1 MPLQFPESVFSRSA
15 LFRRISSRRSVLA
28 AAVLLGLVVTGAA
41 QAAAPGAPAGPVL
54 RYNQVT
60 SGPQHQPSVAAAADG
75 NAVAVWFSQPD
86 SSVGPS
92 GVRARLLDSAGAPA
106 GADIAVNDIAQ
117 AGDYAHPS
125 VATDADGNFVVVW
138 TASTTVLYSLPH
150 VHMRRFDRNGVAL
163 GPQQQIDTTVP
174 EAGSAVVARS
184 ADGRYVVA
192 WDAYPASGAEIRAR
206 RFDAAGNALGG
217 EITVAVR
224 GSGYAGPSLRIAA
237 DDSGAFTVVWT
248 HDAGNGAD
256 FDVFRRRFDA
266 YGIAQGPVQRVNTG
280 YAGGQRVADIA
291 MDAAGNSVV
300 VWDSY
305 INRNDSRV
313 VGQRY
318 NANGVAVGGEFAVA
332 YKQGYPA
339 EEPTRPAV
347 AMARASG
354 DFSVSWQRRSNNI
367 FVRSYAANGTAR
379 GSEQLISDGTLGAA
393 YTQIAADADGDASVV
408 WQNAE
413 SWSADFGVA
422 GRRIAGYASV
432 DLAARLQAS
441 VQSATA
447 PTLISYQVGI
457 DNLQMPSAARGVGVA
472 GGIVAVL
479 TPPAGG
485 VVLSAGGSGWSCDT
499 TLAAPRCSHAGF
511 VAPGASAPAL
521 QVQVGG
527 VPAGAAQASVR
538 VSGGQTDP
546 NAGNDVATAEVVL
559 P

>member
-1 MPLQFPESVFSRSA
+1 MPLQFPESIFPRPT
-15 LFRRISSRRSVLA
+15 SSRRRVLA
-28 AAVLLGLVVTGAA
+28 AAVLLGLAVAGAA

-86 SSVGPS
+86 FSVGPS

-138 TASTTVLYSLPH
+138 TASSTVLYSLPH

-174 EAGSAVVARS
+174 EAGGAVVARS

-192 WDAYPASGAEIRAR
+192 WDAYPATGAEIRAR
-206 RFDAAGNALGG
+206 RFDAAGNALGS

-266 YGIAQGPVQRVNTG
+266 YGNAQGPVQRVNTS

-318 NANGVAVGGEFAVA
+318 GANGVVAGGEFVVA
-332 YKQGYPA
+332 YKGYPP
-339 EEPTRPAV
+339 EDPTRPAV

-367 FVRSYAANGTAR
+367 LLRSYAANGIAR
-379 GSEQLISDGTLGAA
+379 GNEQLISDGVSGAA
-393 YTQIAADADGDASVV
+393 YTQIAADADGDATVV
-408 WQNAE
+408 WQNNE
-413 SWSADFGVA
+413 SYWGNDFGAV
-422 GRRIAGYASV
+422 GRRIAGYAAV
-432 DLAARLQAS
+432 DLAARMQAT
-441 VQSATA
+441 VQSAAA
-447 PTLISYQVGI
+447 PTLISYQIGI
-457 DNLQMPSAARGVGVA
+457 DNLQMPTAARGVGVA

-499 TLAAPRCSHAGF
+499 TLAVPRCSHAGY
-511 VAPGASAPAL
+511 VAPGASAPVL
-521 QVQVGG
+521 QMQIGG
-527 VPAGAAQASVR
+527 VPAGAAQANVQ
-538 VSGGQTDP
+538 VSGGQADP
-546 NAGNDVATAEVVL
+546 NAGNDVAAAEVVL

>member
-1 MPLQFPESVFSRSA
+1 MPLQFPESNFSRPT
-15 LFRRISSRRSVLA
+15 SSRRRVLA
-28 AAVLLGLVVTGAA
+28 AAVLLGLAVAGAA

-75 NAVAVWFSQPD
+75 HAVAVWFSQPD
-86 SSVGPS
+86 FSVGPS

-106 GADIAVNDIAQ
+106 GADIAVNGIAQ
-117 AGDYAHPS
+117 AGSYAHPS

-138 TASTTVLYSLPH
+138 TASSTVLYSLPH

-163 GPQQQIDTTVP
+163 GPQQQIDTNVP
-174 EAGSAVVARS
+174 EAGGAVVARS

-224 GSGYAGPSLRIAA
+224 GSGYAGPSLRIAT

-266 YGIAQGPVQRVNTG
+266 YGSAQGPVQRVNTG

-291 MDAAGNSVV
+291 MDATGNSVV

-318 NANGVAVGGEFAVA
+318 NASGVAAGGEFTVA

-379 GSEQLISDGTLGAA
+379 GSEQLISDGALGAA
-393 YTQIAADADGDASVV
+393 YTQIAADADGDATVV
-408 WQNAE
+408 WQNNE
-413 SWSADFGVA
+413 SYWSGDFGAV

-441 VQSATA
+441 VQSAAA
-447 PTLISYQVGI
+447 PTLISYQIGI

-499 TLAAPRCSHAGF
+499 TLAAPRCSYAGF

-527 VPAGAAQASVR
+527 VPAGAAQASAQ
-538 VSGGQTDP
+538 VSGGQADP
-546 NAGNDVATAEVVL
+546 NAGNDVAVAEVAL

>member
-1 MPLQFPESVFSRSA
+1 MPLHFLEPHFPMSVPV
-15 LFRRISSRRSVLA
+15 RRRVLA
-28 AAVLLGLVVTGAA
+28 AAVLLGFAAAGTA
-41 QAAAPGAPAGPVL
+41 QAVAPGTPAGPVL

-60 SGPQHQPSVAAAADG
+60 SGPQYQQSIAAAADG
-75 NAVAVWFSQPD
+75 NAVAVWYSRPE
-86 SSVGPS
+86 SNVGPP
-92 GVRARLLDSAGAPA
+92 GVRARLLDSAAAPA
-106 GADIAVNDIAQ
+106 GVDILVNDIAQ
-117 AGDYAHPS
+117 AGSYYYPS

-138 TASTTVLYSLPH
+138 TASSTVLYSLPH

-163 GPQQQIDTTVP
+163 GPQQQIDINVP
-174 EAGSAVVARS
+174 EAGGAVVARS

-192 WDAYPASGAEIRAR
+192 WDAYPATGAEIRAR
-206 RFDAAGNALGG
+206 RFDAAGNALGN
-217 EITVAVR
+217 EIVVAVR
-224 GSGYAGPSLRIAA
+224 GSGYAGPSLNIAT

-248 HDAGNGAD
+248 HDSGNGAD
-256 FDVFRRRFDA
+256 YDVFRRRFDA
-266 YGIAQGPVQRVNTG
+266 YGTAQGPVQRVNTA
-280 YAGGQRVADIA
+280 YSGGQRVADIA

-305 INRNDSRV
+305 INRNDARV
-313 VGQRY
+313 LGQRY
-318 NANGVAVGGEFAVA
+318 GANGSALGGEFVVA

-379 GSEQLISDGTLGAA
+379 GNEQLISDGTASAA
-393 YTQIAADADGDASVV
+393 YTRIAADADGDASVV

-413 SWSADFGVA
+413 TWSEDLGVV
-422 GRRIAGYASV
+422 GRRIAGHASV
-432 DLAARLQAS
+432 DLAARLQAT

-447 PTLISYQVGI
+447 PTLLSYQITV
-457 DNLQMPSAARGVGVA
+457 DNLQMPAAARGVGTA
-472 GGIVAVL
+472 GGIVVVV

-485 VVLSAGGSGWSCDT
+485 VVLSAAGSGWSCDT
-499 TLAAPRCSHAGF
+499 TLAAPRCSQAGF
-511 VAPGASAPAL
+511 IAPGASAPVL

-527 VPAGAAQASVR
+527 TPAGTAQATVQ
-538 VSGGQTDP
+538 VSGGQPDP
-546 NAGNDVATAEVVL
+546 NAGNDGATAAVVL

>member
-1 MPLQFPESVFSRSA
+1 MPLHSLVPDFLES
-15 LFRRISSRRSVLA
+15 ISSRRRVLA
-28 AAVLLGLVVTGAA
+28 VAVLLGLAAAGTA
-41 QAAAPGAPAGPVL
+41 QAVAPGAPAGAVL
-54 RYNQVT
+54 RYNQVS
-60 SGPQHQPSVAAAADG
+60 SGPQQQASVAAAADG
-75 NAVAVWFSQPD
+75 NAVAVWYSRPD
-86 SSVGPS
+86 SGAGPA

-106 GADIAVNDIAQ
+106 GAEILVNDIAQ
-117 AGDYAHPS
+117 AGSVYHPS

-138 TASTTVLYSLPH
+138 SASSTQLYSLTH
-150 VHMRRFDRNGVAL
+150 VHMRRFDRNGVPL
-163 GPQQQIDTTVP
+163 GPQQQIDTAVP
-174 EAGSAVVARS
+174 EAGGAVVARS

-224 GSGYAGPSLRIAA
+224 GSGYAGPDLSIAT

-248 HDAGNGAD
+248 HDTGNGAD
-256 FDVFRRRFDA
+256 YDVFRRRFDA
-266 YGIAQGPVQRVNTG
+266 YGIAQGPVQRVNTA

-313 VGQRY
+313 LGQRY
-318 NANGVAVGGEFAVA
+318 GANGAAVGGEFVLA

-339 EEPTRPAV
+339 EEPTRPSV

-354 DFSVSWQRRSNNI
+354 DFSVSWQRRSSTI
-367 FVRSYAANGTAR
+367 YVRSYAANGTAR
-379 GSEQLISDGTLGAA
+379 SSEQLISDGTAGAA
-393 YTQIAADADGDASVV
+393 YAQIAADADGDATVV

-413 SWSADFGVA
+413 SSWSNDFGVV
-422 GRRIAGYASV
+422 GRRIAAYASV

-447 PTLISYQVGI
+447 PTLIGYQIGV
-457 DNLQMPSAARGVGVA
+457 DNLQMPSPVRGMGTA

-485 VVLSAGGSGWSCDT
+485 VVLSAGGSGWQCDT
-499 TLAAPRCSHAGF
+499 TVPAPRCSYAGF
-511 VAPGASAPAL
+511 VAPGAGAPAL
-521 QVQVGG
+521 LVEVGG
-527 VPAGAAQASVR
+527 VPAGVAQASVQ
-538 VSGGQTDP
+538 VSGGQPDA
-546 NAGNDVATAEVVL
+546 NAGNDGAAAEVVL